1 MKFRREVAKFGVG
14 SLADLVLVLA
24 GKKKEG
30 WREEGERVRQESHF
44 NQDLSQLWWVFGF

>member
-1 MKFRREVAKFGVG
+1 MRREVAKFGVG
-14 SLADLVLVLA
+14 SPADLVLA

-44 NQDLSQLWWVFGF
+44 NQDLS